1 MKEQNEKSRRHLVT
15 DIYTL
20 YRDDLVAYVDKRI
33 HDMADAEDVVQDA
46 FVRLLNMEDML
57 CPVTVRSLI
66 FTIVRHLMMDRLRLR
81 VKRTEVCSYI
91 YDTRSMVTEE
101 PEQQLYANSLL
112 QIEHARMEKLPPAC
126 RKIYYMNRFKE
137 MSISEIAQELHI
149 GKRTVETQINRGRIR
164 MRAYLRNVV
173 GY

>member
-1 MKEQNEKSRRHLVT
+1 MKEQNEKSRRQLVT

-33 HDMADAEDVVQDA
+33 HDMEDAEDVVQDA
-46 FVRLLNMEDML
+46 FVRMLNMEDML

-66 FTIVRHLMMDRLRLR
+66 FTIVRRLMMDRLRLLM
-81 VKRTEVCSYI
+81 KRTEIYSYI
-91 YDTRSMVTEE
+91 YDIQSVDTNET
-101 PEQQLYANSLL
+101 EQQVFANSLL
-112 QIEHARMEKLPPAC
+112 QTEHALMEKLPSAC